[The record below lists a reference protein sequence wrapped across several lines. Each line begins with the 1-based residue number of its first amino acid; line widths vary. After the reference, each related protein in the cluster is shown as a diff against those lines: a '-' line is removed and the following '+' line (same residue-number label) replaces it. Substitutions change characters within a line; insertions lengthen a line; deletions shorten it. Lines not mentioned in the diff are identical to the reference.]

1 MTVARRDLKAVAI
14 LAALL
19 FLAGLALLLV
29 SSGSDSDY
37 RLVFTVFWGAA
48 FGMLT
53 NVTAMYLRG
62 KFSKSGK
69 ADP

>member
-1 MTVARRDLKAVAI
+1 MNVARRDLLGLAI

-37 RLVFTVFWGAA
+37 RLVFTVFWGGA
-48 FGMLT
+48 FSGLT
-53 NVTAMYLRG
+53 SVTAMYLRG